1 MIFKENTKN
10 DRFLAL
16 DQLVLTKIAQ
26 KFTLFHNHSVGEI
39 TSQTV
44 GTDPQKHQNIDS
56 CPKKHPQ
63 SNFYT
68 LSYTYPYPKVKIQSE
83 TLYARNWEIENS
95 GNWQFSSHFRKI
107 YKNQQ
112 FIAQKI
118 DICTN
123 RRINNWFIR
132 KFTN

>member
-1 MIFKENTKN
+1 LIFKENTKN

-16 DQLVLTKIAQ
+16 GQLELTQITQ
-26 KFTLFHNHSVGEI
+26 KFTLFHNQSDSEI

-63 SNFYT
+63 SDFYT

-83 TLYARNWEIENS
+83 TLYARN
-95 GNWQFSSHFRKI
+95 
-107 YKNQQ
+107 
-112 FIAQKI
+112 
-118 DICTN
+118 
-123 RRINNWFIR
+123 
-132 KFTN
+132 